1 MIKLFNI
8 PHYTISTSDYNHCL
22 HGTIV
27 TNFENRFAKYV
38 GAKYACGANSATS
51 IIFLALQGK
60 FCKITVPSMIPPVV
74 CNAIITSGNKLEFK
88 DDTKWIGDSYV
99 LHDFGKYKI
108 IDSAQKVIKNQFIL
122 EANNNDLM
130 FFSFYPTK
138 PIGSVDG
145 GMVVSND
152 FDKIQ
157 WFREA
162 VFNGMGFSKDSWKRI
177 PKFPGWKM
185 YLNSIQADI
194 ANKNMDLLENNKEKL
209 YLLRNLYNK
218 AFSLNNT
225 SEHLYRIIVS
235 NNKICVDRL
244 KKKGLQCGIHYS
256 ALNTNKI
263 YNSKITC
270 PNSEK
275 EQYTTISIP
284 FHVNI
289 GVEESTYII
298 QSVRETQNAV

>member
-152 FDKIQ
+152 FNKIQ

-194 ANKNMDLLENNKEKL
+194 ANKNMDLLESNNEKL
-209 YLLRNLYNK
+209 SNLRNLYNK
-218 AFSLNNT
+218 SFSLKNVSN
-225 SEHLYRIIVS
+225 HLYRINVPD
-235 NNKICVDRL
+235 NKIFIEQL
-244 KKKGLQCGIHYS
+244 KKRNIQCGIHYS
-256 ALNTNKI
+256 ALNINEI
-263 YNSKITC
+263 YKDNTAC
-270 PNSEK
+270 PTSEK
-275 EQYTTISIP
+275 EQYTTLSIP

-289 GVEESTYII
+289 NIQASTYII
-298 QSVRETQNAV
+298 KNIHEMLNVA